1 LEKWERKIVLDPDN
15 DKVYFNQGVVLSA
28 LGRKKEALESYDKA
42 LKINSNNVIVWNN
55 KGVLLSNSGRKEE
68 ALKVTLK
75 PSELMLIIR
84 AGESYSQRSRL
95 FTGELPFQNKGR
107 LSPP

>member
-1 LEKWERKIVLDPDN
+1 MEKWGRKIVLDPET

-55 KGVLLSNSGRKEE
+55 KGILLSNSGRKEE
-68 ALKVTLK
+68 ALKCYIK
-75 PSELMLIIR
+75 AIR
-84 AGESYSQRSRL
+84 INANYKSRGVL
-95 FTGELPFQNKGR
+95 FPA
-107 LSPP
+107 